1 MNRLCPVNIPCP
13 GDSPILN
20 LSSEA
25 PDPLVFFGI
34 YWPNPNPPHCL
45 VDCGLNTIKDCFGT
59 SYSFSSQTEADL
71 LAQLIGVI
79 CNQADGSGQQFS
91 NDAQTAS
98 CNCGTVGPGGT
109 FSTVTYTVPAGS
121 IVSPILDPADA
132 AAWIAASNAQALAY
146 AQQQASLASQQGC
159 LRNPQMNGS
168 PGWICLGEELD
179 PDLNTY
185 TLVGANSNASYTW
198 SVVAGAL
205 PPGVTLVPA
214 GFDTSVSPNRA
225 LAQLIGTP
233 TAAGVYTFTIQA
245 IRTDLSF
252 IFSQVTDTL
261 SVFAITN
268 PDLPYALNGTAYSE
282 QLVSD
287 GGTAPVVFS
296 AAPADLPTGLTLSS
310 TGIVSGVPTLD
321 GVFGFTVNIT
331 DSLGK
336 TCSQVINLTVFPSSC
351 AFGCAGPTVIPL
363 TFFGDPEYS
372 PAGIVFS
379 TATGLL
385 YGGTTRTDGGVIARS
400 VLQPIN
406 PSTDTVLTDKVL
418 SGEGIGQIQFNP
430 NNGFLYC
437 VVASLSV
444 PDWGISVVN
453 PLGLVEVTTIV
464 TPGIGSNTAIDTV
477 NNRLYVSTEI
487 VPGFTSNIY
496 SINASTYALSN
507 VLIGGTNPGSG
518 LAYIPEIDT
527 LFGTPNGGQID
538 YWAGST
544 LALVSNLAV
553 GAGALVYASSSKI
566 LYATVNTGP
575 GLYDIYYY
583 PIKVRNV
590 PNAANFIVPAIGSTV
605 AITLQNPGLT
615 RHLFVNTTMTDQY
628 GGRWTITTW
637 TNDASVT
644 IKLLSLGTKNPG
656 DTIFTGDSL
665 FFDWVMVFGG
675 SFGPYGGGGIKYDPI
690 VDKLFYFD
698 VTNSIMYAFDPATQ
712 AQTCFKALPLRG
724 NQAAAAPNC
733 KLYYAFCPNA
743 PPFLNNGYLVFQ

>member
-25 PDPLVFFGI
+25 PDPLIFFGI
-34 YWPNPNPPHCL
+34 SWPNPNPPHCL

-121 IVSPILDPADA
+121 IVSPILDPGDA
-132 AAWIAASNAQALAY
+132 AAWIAASNARALAY

-185 TLVGANSNASYTW
+185 TLVGANSNANYTW

-225 LAQLIGTP
+225 IAQLIGTP
-233 TAAGVYTFTIQA
+233 TAAGIYTFTIQA
-245 IRTDLSF
+245 VRTDLSF

-351 AFGCAGPTVIPL
+351 TFGCTGPTVIPL
-363 TFFGDPEYS
+363 TFIGDPEYS
-372 PAGIVFS
+372 PAGIAFS

-406 PSTDTVLTDKVL
+406 PSTNTVLTDKVL

-477 NNRLYVSTEI
+477 NNRLYVSTET

-507 VLIGGTNPGSG
+507 VLIGGTNPSSG

-527 LFGTPNGGQID
+527 LFGTPNAGQID

-544 LALVSNLAV
+544 LALVNNLAV

-675 SFGPYGGGGIKYDPI
+675 SFGPYGGGGLKYDPI

-698 VTNSIMYAFDPATQ
+698 VSNSIMYAFDPATQ
-712 AQTCFKALPLRG
+712 LQTCFKVLPLRG
-724 NQAAAAPNC
+724 NQAVAAPNC